1 MYPRMFA
8 WNHWNDSIA
17 NMRCH
22 SVLWIRINCSVP
34 SDKLVTRE
42 AFAGPRDRVTTW
54 LRPGRRGHRDS
65 LAMGE
70 KVRRARGMTK
80 QNKTQNTEHRNDEG
94 CGEMITQSS
103 SSSPFNSSVASIQRT
118 CERII
123 KCPQN
128 RKLVLSSAIH
138 RHPMI
143 CIYICTSRR
152 GCVLPPSIPTANL
165 TLARLPHSSA
175 EELNPSKLP
184 SRILTP
190 PPANLSTLVPTKHLQ
205 LRLATPHRHIQYLTT
220 HTGTLF
226 LHPGSVAVDY
236 TPSLISYPHKESTV
250 CGCVAVPWRTL
261 TSTGLVLI
269 PATPIHRTLAPFD
282 RSPVRT

>member
-1 MYPRMFA
+1 MIVSRTC
-8 WNHWNDSIA
+8 D
-17 NMRCH
+17 
-22 SVLWIRINCSVP
+22 
-34 SDKLVTRE
+34 VTRCCGFE
-42 AFAGPRDRVTTW
+42 LTAAFLPINWLHGKHLLVLVIVTTW

-205 LRLATPHRHIQYLTT
+205 LRLATPHRHIYNISLPSYT
-220 HTGTLF
+220 HRHSISPSRVRRSR
-226 LHPGSVAVDY
+226 LH
-236 TPSLISYPHKESTV
+236 TISHQLST
-250 CGCVAVPWRTL
+250 
-261 TSTGLVLI
+261 
-269 PATPIHRTLAPFD
+269 
-282 RSPVRT
+282 